1 METFVP
7 YKNVIDGKAGL
18 NHLINPTTAKTAV
31 LPALRRTSTAIET
44 DSLASACTSCLDRR
58 TS

>member
-18 NHLINPTTAKTAV
+18 NHLINPSTAKQ
-31 LPALRRTSTAIET
+31 PRCLRFGGR
-44 DSLASACTSCLDRR
+44 LQP
-58 TS
+58 